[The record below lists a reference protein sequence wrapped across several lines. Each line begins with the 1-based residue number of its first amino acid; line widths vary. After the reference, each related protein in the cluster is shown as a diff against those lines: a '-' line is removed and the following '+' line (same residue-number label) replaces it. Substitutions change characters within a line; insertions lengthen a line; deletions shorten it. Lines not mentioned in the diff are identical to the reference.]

1 MNEIWEVLGIAPTGD
16 KRAIRS
22 AYSVLVKQCH
32 PEEDP
37 QGFKRLHEAYQAAL
51 AYAAG
56 KVNIIVGTECQHHQ
70 NFIQRFPLADQFLR
84 GGAVGQAALR
94 SDYVLVKF
102 APVPMPPLFVG
113 KVLRFVVGLGE
124 IFVDLYR
131 NGHGLPIVVDGNF
144 HRPFLRSDFWGLNE
158 GGGERQRGHGGWPG
172 NTKAPG
178 QLKAVRVLGTT

>member
-56 KVNIIVGTECQHHQ
+56 KENIIE
-70 NFIQRFPLADQFLR
+70 PA
-84 GGAVGQAALR
+84 
-94 SDYVLVKF
+94 
-102 APVPMPPLFVG
+102 
-113 KVLRFVVGLGE
+113 GE
-124 IFVDLYR
+124 K
-131 NGHGLPIVVDGNF
+131 DGEQKPG
-144 HRPFLRSDFWGLNE
+144 REEKSGRQQLDIKTREEE
-158 GGGERQRGHGGWPG
+158 GSKEES
-172 NTKAPG
+172 
-178 QLKAVRVLGTT
+178 